1 LSWFGSGSGIGR
13 KTGGKIRIYIG
24 EKIEKKIRNIY
35 KEGIV
40 EK

>member
-1 LSWFGSGSGIGR
+1 MLKYLELVREWFGN
-13 KTGGKIRIYIG
+13 
-24 EKIEKKIRNIY
+24 KIEKKIRNIY